1 MPRLPPPQFRYQNE
15 QIAVKTE
22 DLAALYD
29 NQRQLRA
36 GYKKLL
42 EWALH
47 EVESNNFQ
55 VLFRRCCLSV
65 ANSLHIPLESQT
77 WFLRVGIH
85 LRVSW

>member
-1 MPRLPPPQFRYQNE
+1 MPRLPQPQLRYQKE

-29 NQRQLRA
+29 NQRQLRV

-55 VLFRRCCLSV
+55 VCSDGV
-65 ANSLHIPLESQT
+65 ACQLPTAFTSRLKAKLG
-77 WFLRVGIH
+77 FCGRV
-85 LRVSW
+85 